1 MSNIARRSI
10 GTIVLLSQ
18 QFFRML
24 LLYDHHVT
32 DFHFLGL
39 IRVELMTPSLSEK
52 CSNRL
57 SYKPVRNR
65 KPLSKL
71 INFYIKK
78 VKGKK
83 SRLKRSLNGLVV
95 RLRLVLFVTI
105 ALCKVLEDLT
115 QNSVSRVFVRSL
127 SV

>member
-1 MSNIARRSI
+1 MSKIPEKTRNTQVFSRSNYVNIISS
-10 GTIVLLSQ
+10 LSPLSRHCPECY
-18 QFFRML
+18 FC
-24 LLYDHHVT
+24 
-32 DFHFLGL
+32 FLGL

-83 SRLKRSLNGLVV
+83 SRSNYSLNGLVV
-95 RLRLVLFVTI
+95 RLRLLFFVTI
-105 ALCKVLEDLT
+105 ALCKVLEDST
-115 QNSVSRVFVRSL
+115 QNSL
-127 SV
+127 SKLAL